1 MTPAALVLESF
12 EGTGCDAPG
21 SELSGVELQEMQDL
35 PDMDAAPIRPPQAPE
50 DDLLGDD
57 DTLLDPEAVLREEL
71 VAERTALQAVTA
83 AITAQTDEL
92 HAAVTRQA
100 ADAVAQVAR
109 EVLPALVDE
118 GFASELAAAVVGIV
132 EAGGSGG
139 FRLEL
144 ADDDHDTVVE
154 GLKAHLP
161 SLPVTVTSE
170 PGRAS
175 GSARLNWQGGGAEFD
190 IAAMVARVRHL
201 LADRISA
208 ILERKTDNV

>member
-12 EGTGCDAPG
+12 DGTGCGAPG
-21 SELSGVELQEMQDL
+21 SEHSGVELQEMQDL

-50 DDLLGDD
+50 EDLLGDD
-57 DTLLDPEAVLREEL
+57 DALLDPEAVLREEL

-83 AITAQTDEL
+83 AITEQADDL
-92 HAAVTRQA
+92 HVAVTRQS

-109 EVLPALVDE
+109 EVLPTLIDE

-144 ADDDHDTVVE
+144 ADDDHAAVIE
-154 GLKAHLP
+154 GLKAHQP

-170 PGRAS
+170 PGRTS
-175 GSARLNWQGGGAEFD
+175 GSARLNWQGGGGDFD
-190 IAAMVARVRHL
+190 IAAMVARAWHL
-201 LADRISA
+201 LADRLSA
-208 ILERKTDNV
+208 I